1 MGMFD
6 TITVK
11 ENTLGIPTGDYQSK
25 GLDCSLISYVFTGEG
40 NRLSTLG
47 ETDYH
52 WGGREEY
59 DKIKEGKFTDSL
71 NFYGDQWVEG
81 KKQWVEYNAW
91 FEDNELVYLCSYDAP
106 LYTKDEDKR
115 EYYHR
120 KLFGPESI

>member
-25 GLDCSLISYVFTGEG
+25 GLDCSLITYVFTGEG
-40 NRLSTLG
+40 NRLGTLDD
-47 ETDYH
+47 TDYN